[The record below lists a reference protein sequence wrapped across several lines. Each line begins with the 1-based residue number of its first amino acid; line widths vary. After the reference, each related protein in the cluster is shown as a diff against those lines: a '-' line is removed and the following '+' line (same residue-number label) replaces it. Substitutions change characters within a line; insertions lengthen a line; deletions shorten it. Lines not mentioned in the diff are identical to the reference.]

1 MAAARSPGFI
11 RSGGVSVNRSWVR
24 SAPDEKTGPLPVIT
38 ATLTALSSS
47 TSRTASTIAL
57 RKPRSIALRLCGR
70 LSRNQA
76 IPTSSTSTSSPRS
89 AHDSTS
95 RAMICLPF
103 VRFDHLA
110 SSGPPTVVAAA
121 APRHCSVDVACGCIR
136 VPAPRIG
143 LTLSSLQP
151 LLLVEAPSNLAIL
164 AGFFGRPTLEK
175 SQLDTLLSKGS
186 RARARSGERRF

>member
-1 MAAARSPGFI
+1 MAATRSPGFI

-38 ATLTALSSS
+38 ATLTVLSSS

-95 RAMICLPF
+95 RAIICLPF

-110 SSGPPTVVAAA
+110 SSGPPTVGAAALLAIARGRGMWLHSCPRTAHRFDPVVAAA
-121 APRHCSVDVACGCIR
+121 
-136 VPAPRIG
+136 
-143 LTLSSLQP
+143 SSL
-151 LLLVEAPSNLAIL
+151 VEGAVQSGHL
-164 AGFFGRPTLEK
+164 AGL
-175 SQLDTLLSKGS
+175 
-186 RARARSGERRF
+186 RASNSG